1 MQVAMNDNNNVPM
14 MFYDEKE
21 NGNILF
27 LFADLPIMKILSQLP
42 KSYKIKDLYLM
53 ASNYKMEY
61 IYNDDIKHNKSIKNL
76 LDFFANNQQYSI
88 DDMDAVLQ
96 NDIKVS
102 VHDDNEVSFLFPKT
116 YKYNKFI
123 YRLLY
128 SLNYNPQ
135 SVIPTLIKNRNKYL
149 LIDKPDKLIK
159 QYSDFNDYWSE
170 NE

>member
-1 MQVAMNDNNNVPM
+1 MKDNNIPM

-27 LFADLPIMKILSQLP
+27 LVADLPIMKVLSQLP

-102 VHDDNEVSFLFPKT
+102 VHDDNEVTFLFPKT
-116 YKYNKFI
+116 YKYTRFINK
-123 YRLLY
+123 LLN
-128 SLNYNPQ
+128 SLNYNSK
-135 SVIPTLIKNRNKYL
+135 SVISTLVKNRNKYL
-149 LIDKPDKLIK
+149 LIDKPDILVK
-159 QYSDFNDYWSE
+159 QYSDFNDYWAE